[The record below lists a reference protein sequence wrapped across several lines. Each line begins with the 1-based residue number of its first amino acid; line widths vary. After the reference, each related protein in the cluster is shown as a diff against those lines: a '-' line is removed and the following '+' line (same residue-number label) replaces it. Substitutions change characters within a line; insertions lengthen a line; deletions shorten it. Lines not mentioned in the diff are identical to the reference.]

1 MPELLSPFHF
11 PVIRPDSI
19 CCLVLSCLA
28 LASPSGHA
36 EDKPLPV
43 PKVTALVPLS
53 VPQGFSG
60 TVRLR
65 GITLKECTG
74 IHVDGP
80 VQPDKIGIKEKKDA
94 ATPAGM
100 DKDPLGESEV
110 VIDLSL
116 AADFPAGPIS
126 LSALVGGRPTA
137 PVLLQVMLPAQ
148 LLEEKEPN
156 NGFSSAMNL
165 EPGQSVNGLIKGQR
179 DVDVFALGGKAGK
192 ALKISVTAHAAASL
206 LDPLL
211 TAYDAAGQQLATRDD
226 ATLTARDATMEVTP
240 TADGPVFLV
249 LQDAL
254 DFGSE
259 WHSYRLDIEGLPS
272 SGKTSGVSFARE
284 VWPVL
289 RANCVSCH
297 RPGKLKGKLDLTTM
311 AALVKGGKHGAVVKA
326 GQPSDSPLVMEV
338 SGDEPEMPPEGAPLT
353 EAEVAVLSRWVAEGA
368 VDDTP
373 PEGLGT
379 RRPDQLPLYHALPA
393 VPALAFSPD
402 GSLLAVAGHHE
413 IILHRGDGSAITA
426 RWLGNSPRIESLAF
440 SRDGKFLAAGGGA
453 PSEFGEI
460 QIWDVAAGTLVRSI
474 RAGPDTLYGV
484 SWSDDGT
491 RLAVGGADK
500 LVRAFD
506 AVSGAPLMQCDNHL
520 DWVFGTAFAHDGS
533 KLVSISRDRGVKLID
548 VASGHLIDD
557 AARPREPVLALA
569 RHPQEDLVAFTGTE
583 GKVRLHRMAPR
594 GGRLKEGD
602 DKEESAVR
610 EFEHMATPL
619 HAVAFSADGTRI
631 ACGGQSGEVRVFLT
645 DSGKRE
651 STLPPASGSIFTLAF
666 HPTDNRLATA
676 GSDGQIRFYDTTN
689 GHLLKSFPSVPLT
702 GPDSPHVLSPGV
714 K

>member
-1 MPELLSPFHF
+1 M
-11 PVIRPDSI
+11 
-19 CCLVLSCLA
+19 
-28 LASPSGHA
+28 
-36 EDKPLPV
+36 
-43 PKVTALVPLS
+43 VPLA

-60 TVRLR
+60 IVRLR
-65 GITLKECTG
+65 GISLKETTEVRVG
-74 IHVDGP
+74 GET
-80 VQPDKIGIKEKKDA
+80 QPDKIAIKEKKDA
-94 ATPAGM
+94 GTPAGM
-100 DKDPLGESEV
+100 DKDPLGDSEV
-110 VIDLSL
+110 TIDLTLS
-116 AADFPAGPIS
+116 AGFPAGPVS
-126 LSALVGGRPTA
+126 LSVVTAAGPAA
-137 PVLLQVMLPAQ
+137 PVLLQVVPSAQ
-148 LLEEKEPN
+148 LQDEKEPN
-156 NGFSSAMNL
+156 QGFSSAMKL
-165 EPGQSVNGLIKGQR
+165 EPGQSVSGLIKGQR
-179 DVDVFALGGKAGK
+179 DVDVFTHAGKAGQ
-192 ALKISVTAHAAASL
+192 ALKVSVTAQGAASL

-211 TAYDAAGQQLATRDD
+211 TAYDAAGQPLASMDD
-226 ATLTARDATMEVTP
+226 ASLTARDAAMLVTP
-240 TADGPVFLV
+240 AADGPVFLV

-259 WHSYRLDIEGLPS
+259 WHSYLLKVAVTTEPAKQ
-272 SGKTSGVSFARE
+272 SGGVSFARD

-297 RPGKLKGKLDLTTM
+297 RPGKLKGKLDLTSM
-311 AALVKGGKHGAVVKA
+311 AAMLKGGKHGAVFSPGTPA
-326 GQPSDSPLVMEV
+326 DSSLITEV
-338 SGDEPEMPPEGAPLT
+338 SGDEPAMPPEGAPLT
-353 EAEVAVLSRWVAEGA
+353 EAEVGILSRWVAEGS

-379 RRPDQLPLYHALPA
+379 RRPDQLPVYPALPA

-413 IILHRGDGSAITA
+413 IVVHRGDGSAITG
-426 RWLGNSPRIESLAF
+426 RWLGDSPRIESLAF
-440 SRDGKFLAAGGGA
+440 SRDGKFLAASGGA

-460 QIWDVAAGTLVRSI
+460 QIWDVASGSLVRSI

-484 SWSDDGT
+484 SWSEDGS

-506 AVSGAPLMQCDNHL
+506 ATSGARLMQCDNHL

-533 KLVSISRDRGVKLID
+533 KLISISRDRGVKLID

-569 RHPQEDLVAFTGTE
+569 RHPKEDLVAFTGTE

-619 HAVAFSADGTRI
+619 HAVAFNADGSRL
-631 ACGGQSGEVRVFLT
+631 ACGGQNGEIRLFLT
-645 DSGKRE
+645 ESGKRE
-651 STLPPASGSIFTLAF
+651 TTIPSTGGSIFALAF
-666 HPTDNRLATA
+666 HPVENILASA
-676 GSDGQIRFYDTTN
+676 GSDGQVRFHDATDGKLIR
-689 GHLLKSFPSVPLT
+689 SFDSVPLAV
-702 GPDSPHVLSPGV
+702 PEIPAVPARLQNSQN
-714 K
+714 